1 MKSYN
6 LIVLSKSKRSLI
18 NFFWFLKN
26 NFFFTLDS
34 FKKYSN
40 NKIKVKKFTLLKSPH
55 VNKNA
60 QDQFEIR
67 YFFQKLS
74 VYLPE
79 NFKYLVFL
87 KRLTTITFPDI
98 LLKIKI
104 SLDTERENNLKL
116 KFFTPNNFKINKNYY
131 YNKKNVIKN
140 KKIYSYQN
148 IKEFKYFIK
157 IFDSYGELHN
167 YNDCLG
173 SSAGRA
179 KD

>member
-1 MKSYN
+1 MKSYK
-6 LIVLSKSKRSLI
+6 LIVLSKNKRSLV
-18 NFFWFLKN
+18 NFFWFIKN
-26 NFFFTLDS
+26 NFIFSSNS

-40 NKIKVKKFTLLKSPH
+40 SKIRVKKFTVLKSPH

-87 KRLTTITFPDI
+87 KQLTTTFPDI

-104 SLDTERENNLKL
+104 SLNKKSENNLKL
-116 KFFTPNNFKINKNYY
+116 KFFTPNNFKINKKYY
-131 YNKKNVIKN
+131 YNKKNVIRN
-140 KKIYSYQN
+140 KKNYSYQN
-148 IKEFKYFIK
+148 MTEFKYFIK

-167 YNDCLG
+167 CN
-173 SSAGRA
+173 S
-179 KD
+179 